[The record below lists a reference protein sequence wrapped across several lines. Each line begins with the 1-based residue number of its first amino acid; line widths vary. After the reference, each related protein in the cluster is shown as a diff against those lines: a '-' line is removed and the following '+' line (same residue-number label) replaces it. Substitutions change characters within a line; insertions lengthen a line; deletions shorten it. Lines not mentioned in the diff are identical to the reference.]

1 MFDIINKVL
10 SLSKGFCEV
19 RINEKVT
26 KSFQAKNG
34 ILNEAVSSGK
44 MGVGIRVIRNGA
56 WGFASTS
63 EFSMESLEKT
73 LRNAEIAAEIIG
85 ERSSRKV
92 PQLSSNHLSKGDY
105 FEGKLKMPMV
115 DELIDYVLKTEA
127 LLKSQSDL
135 LSMTLCTIKYMQ
147 DEKWIG
153 TTDGATVHK
162 SNVYTDLYLMTV
174 ASKDN
179 EMSTAFFSKGV
190 QAYPNEVFSMFD
202 STEVSAKT
210 AKLAID
216 KIDAPFVTGGMHT
229 VILKP
234 PMVGLLSHEAIGH
247 TVEADFVMSGS
258 IAAGKIGKKV
268 ASELITLVDAGP
280 AKVCGLNAAGCIE
293 VDDEGIEAQ
302 ETKIIENGIM
312 KSYLHNRET
321 AKIFDVEPTGNAR
334 AWSHTDLP
342 IIRMRNTY
350 IESGKNNLE
359 EMIAATKEGY
369 LIDGAGNGQADSNA
383 EFMFGCE
390 EIYEI
395 KDGKV
400 GRLMKEATLSGQ
412 AFDVLSS
419 VDMVGNDFRFDMGT
433 GYCGK
438 GQPAKV
444 DGGGP
449 SIRCKA
455 MMGGK

>member
-19 RINEKVT
+19 RVNEKVT
-26 KSFQAKNG
+26 KSFQAKNA
-34 ILNEAVSSGK
+34 ILNEAVSTSK

-63 EFSMESLEKT
+63 ELTLESLEKT
-73 LRNAEIAAEIIG
+73 LRNAEIAAEKIG
-85 ERSSRKV
+85 ERSSRKA
-92 PQLSSNHLSKGDY
+92 PHLPDKYLAKGDY
-105 FEGKLKMPMV
+105 FSGKLQMPKT
-115 DELIDYVLKTEA
+115 DELISYVLKTES
-127 LLKSQSDL
+127 LLKSQSNL
-135 LSMTLCTIKYMQ
+135 LSMTLCTVKYMQ

-153 TTDGATVHK
+153 TTDGASVHK
-162 SNVYTDLYLMTV
+162 CNIYTDLYLMTV
-174 ASKDN
+174 ASKNN
-179 EMSTAFFSKGV
+179 EMSTAMFAKGV
-190 QAYPNEVFSMFD
+190 QAYPNEVFCMFD
-202 STEVSAKT
+202 PAQVTEKT

-216 KIDAPFVTGGMHT
+216 KIDAPYVTGGMHT

-268 ASELITLVDAGP
+268 ASELVTLVDAGP

-293 VDDEGIEAQ
+293 VDDEGVETQ
-302 ETKIIENGIM
+302 ETKIIKNGIM
-312 KSYLHNRET
+312 NSYLHNRES
-321 AKIFDVEPTGNAR
+321 AEIFGVPPTGNAR

-342 IIRMRNTY
+342 LIRMRNTY
-350 IESGKNNLE
+350 IEQGQTSLE
-359 EMIAATKEGY
+359 EMIASTKEGY

-395 KDGKV
+395 KDGKI

-419 VDMVGNDFRFDMGT
+419 VDMVGDDFKFDMGT
-433 GYCGK
+433 GFCIK
-438 GQPAKV
+438 GGPAKV

>member
-19 RINEKVT
+19 RVNEKVT

-63 EFSMESLEKT
+63 ELTIESLEKT
-73 LRNAEIAAEIIG
+73 LRNAEIAAEKIG
-85 ERSSRKV
+85 ERASRKV
-92 PQLSSNHLSKGDY
+92 PQLPTQMLAKGDY
-105 FEGKLKMPMV
+105 FEGKLDIPKT
-115 DELIDYVLKTEA
+115 DELISHVLKTES
-127 LLKSQSDL
+127 LLKSQSNQ
-135 LSMTLCTIKYMQ
+135 LSMTMCTIKYMQ

-153 TTDGATVHK
+153 TTDGSLVHK
-162 SNVYTDLYLMTV
+162 CNVYTDYYMLTV
-174 ASKDN
+174 ASKN
-179 EMSTAFFSKGV
+179 GEMAT
-190 QAYPNEVFSMFD
+190 SMFARGIQGYPSD
-202 STEVSAKT
+202 VFCSVDAGEATTKI

-280 AKVCGLNAAGCIE
+280 AKVCGINAAGCIE

-302 ETKIIENGIM
+302 ETKIIKNGIM
-312 KSYLHNRET
+312 NSYLHNRET
-321 AKIFDVEPTGNAR
+321 AEIFGVEPTGNAR

-350 IESGKNNLE
+350 IETGESSLE

-419 VDMVGNDFRFDMGT
+419 VDMVGNDFKFDMGT

>member
-26 KSFQAKNG
+26 KNFQAKNG
-34 ILNEAVSSGK
+34 ISNEALSSSK
-44 MGVGIRVIRNGA
+44 IGVGIRVIRNGA

-63 EFSMESLEKT
+63 ELTIESLEKT
-73 LRNAEIAAEIIG
+73 LRNAEIAAEKIG
-85 ERSSRKV
+85 ERSIRKV
-92 PQLSSNHLSKGDY
+92 PNLPTSLLVKGDY
-105 FEGKLKMPMV
+105 FEEKLVAPKT
-115 DELIDYVLKTEA
+115 DDLIGHVLKTESI
-127 LLKSQSDL
+127 LKKQSPL
-135 LSMTLCTIKYMQ
+135 LSMTSCTVKYMQ
-147 DEKWIG
+147 DEKWIA
-153 TTDGATVHK
+153 TTDGASVHK
-162 SNVYTDLYLMTV
+162 CNVYTDYYMLSV

-179 EMSTAFFSKGV
+179 EMAMSMFTKGI
-190 QAYPNEVFSMFD
+190 QGYPNDVFCSVD
-202 STEVSAKT
+202 IEQTT
-210 AKLAID
+210 AKLAKITVD
-216 KIDAPFVTGGMHT
+216 KISAPFVTGGMHI

-258 IAAGKIGKKV
+258 IAAGKVGKKV
-268 ASELITLVDAGP
+268 ASEMITLVDAGP
-280 AKVCGLNAAGCIE
+280 AKVCGSSAVGCIE

-321 AKIFDVEPTGNAR
+321 AEIFGVEPTGNSR

-350 IESGKNNLE
+350 IESGKSSLE
-359 EMIAATKEGY
+359 EMIEATKEGY

-395 KDGKV
+395 RDGKV
-400 GRLMKEATLSGQ
+400 GKLMKEATLSGQ

-433 GYCGK
+433 GFCGK

-449 SIRCKA
+449 SIRCQA